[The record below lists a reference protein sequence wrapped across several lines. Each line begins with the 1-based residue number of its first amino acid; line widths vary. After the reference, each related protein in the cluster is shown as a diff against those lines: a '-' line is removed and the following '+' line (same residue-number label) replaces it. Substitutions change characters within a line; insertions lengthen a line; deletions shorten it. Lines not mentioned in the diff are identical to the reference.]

1 MPQQTAPGPELTII
15 IPTLNERDNIVPL
28 CERLS
33 TTLAQVNWEAIFV
46 DDDSTD
52 GTRDEIARLAAEDR
66 RIRLLHRVG
75 RRGLSSACIEGTQA
89 STSPFVAVMDADLQ
103 HDESLLPKMLETLRS
118 QPVDV
123 VVGSRYVEFGG
134 VGDWQRRRALA
145 SKVATYIG
153 QYVLRVSV
161 ADPMSGFFMFR
172 REVFN
177 DSLRHLSAVGFK
189 ILIDL
194 LASSPRPLRVKELPF
209 TFRQRHSGESKF
221 DELVAWEYAVLLADK
236 LVGQVL
242 PIRFVLFALVGG
254 AGILAHLAV
263 LWFCLNPLGLTFQAS
278 QTIATGV
285 AMIGNFVLNNWF
297 TYRDRRLKGWDF
309 VRGLVSFVLICSV
322 GAVANV
328 GIATLLRTEEGASW
342 WLAGIAGALMSLVWN
357 YAVSSIFTWRN
368 VSR

>member
-1 MPQQTAPGPELTII
+1 MPQQTVPGPELTII
-15 IPTLNERDNIVPL
+15 IPTLNERGNIFPL
-28 CERLS
+28 YERLS
-33 TTLAQVNWEAIFV
+33 ATLPQVNWEAIFV
-46 DDDSTD
+46 DDDSSD
-52 GTRDEIARLAAEDR
+52 GTREEVARLAAEDR
-66 RIRLLHRVG
+66 RVRLLHRIE
-75 RRGLSSACIEGTQA
+75 RRGLASACIEGVQA
-89 STSPFVAVMDADLQ
+89 STSPFIAVMDADLQ
-103 HDESLLPKMLETLRS
+103 HDESLLPKMLDILRRE
-118 QPVDV
+118 PIDV
-123 VVGSRYVEFGG
+123 VIGSRYVEFGG

-172 REVFN
+172 REVFQA
-177 DSLRHLSAVGFK
+177 SLRKLSAVGFK

-194 LASSPRPLRVKELPF
+194 LASSPRPLRVKEIPF
-209 TFRQRHSGESKF
+209 TFRPRHSGESKF

-236 LVGQVL
+236 LVGHAL
-242 PIRFVLFALVGG
+242 PIRFVLFSLVGG

-263 LWFCLNPLGLTFQAS
+263 LWFCLNPLGLTFQAG

-309 VRGLVSFVLICSV
+309 AWGLLSFVLICSV
-322 GAVANV
+322 GAVANI
-328 GIATLLRTEEGASW
+328 GIASLLLREEGASW
-342 WLAGIAGALMSLVWN
+342 WLAGIAGAAMSLVWN